1 MADENVS
8 VEEALTRSI
17 DNWVAQQ
24 STMAEGYLRP
34 KLPEL
39 VARIKQDL
47 DAFDMQIVKKK
58 APVKRG
64 E

>member
-1 MADENVS
+1 MTENVT
-8 VEEALTRSI
+8 VEDALTRSI
-17 DNWVAQQ
+17 DNWVREE

-47 DAFDMQIVKKK
+47 DAFGMEIVRKK
-58 APVKRG
+58 ASVKRG